1 MIKAIFYKE
10 WIKMRCFYPLSALFL
25 FGATAYAL
33 LRVQR
38 VITFKGAAHVREVM
52 LEKEVV
58 IIDITCRP
66 CWADCPQG
74 VSSSPKWP
82 RNG

>member
-33 LRVQR
+33 LYSSHPYRKSQLKSLR
-38 VITFKGAAHVREVM
+38 SN
-52 LEKEVV
+52 KEF
-58 IIDITCRP
+58 P
-66 CWADCPQG
+66 
-74 VSSSPKWP
+74 
-82 RNG
+82 

>member
-38 VITFKGAAHVREVM
+38 VITFKGAAHV
-52 LEKEVV
+52 
-58 IIDITCRP
+58 
-66 CWADCPQG
+66 WG
-74 VSSSPKWP
+74 
-82 RNG
+82 

>member
-38 VITFKGAAHVREVM
+38 VITFKVISRVVFLVLLNCLKLVTRPILLSFLKSTVR
-52 LEKEVV
+52 
-58 IIDITCRP
+58 
-66 CWADCPQG
+66 
-74 VSSSPKWP
+74 
-82 RNG
+82 